1 MDTDEAGE
9 VSLEPEG
16 TAVDTQKKLCVFE
29 KYNTLFI
36 RWGYTLECDR
46 ALKGRFG
53 RKPSCYLKKPR
64 EPLSSSES
72 FSQCS
77 SFLQLREAA
86 PSLHFC
92 ILRGNFVA
100 KIS

>member
-29 KYNTLFI
+29 KRNTLFI

-46 ALKGRFG
+46 AFKQVHCITFE
-53 RKPSCYLKKPR
+53 KK
-64 EPLSSSES
+64 
-72 FSQCS
+72 
-77 SFLQLREAA
+77 
-86 PSLHFC
+86 
-92 ILRGNFVA
+92 IV
-100 KIS
+100 KV